1 MSKITL
7 FFGSFNPIHIG
18 HLIIAQSVLNESDTE
33 QVWFVVSPQSPFKK
47 SAQLL
52 NENQRYFLVE
62 LAIQNNPKFLAS
74 NIEFGLPKP
83 NYTIDTLS
91 YLKEKFPFHEFSL
104 LMGGDNIAT
113 IKQWKN
119 YEKII
124 NNHQIYV
131 YDRNDSNLEEVPQH
145 SRIIFLE
152 VPKIQISSTN
162 IRNLIKSQKS
172 IQYLVPELVREE
184 IEKAGYY
191 L

>member
-1 MSKITL
+1 
-7 FFGSFNPIHIG
+7 
-18 HLIIAQSVLNESDTE
+18 
-33 QVWFVVSPQSPFKK
+33 
-47 SAQLL
+47 
-52 NENQRYFLVE
+52 VE

-162 IRNLIKSQKS
+162 IRNLIKNQKS

>member
-1 MSKITL
+1 
-7 FFGSFNPIHIG
+7 
-18 HLIIAQSVLNESDTE
+18 
-33 QVWFVVSPQSPFKK
+33 VVSPQSPFKK
-47 SAQLL
+47 SVQLL
-52 NENQRYFLVE
+52 NEHQRYFLVE

>member
-1 MSKITL
+1 MSKVTL

>member
-18 HLIIAQSVLNESDTE
+18 HLIIAQSVLNESETE

>member
-47 SAQLL
+47 TNQLL

-62 LAIQNNPKFLAS
+62 MAIQNNPKFLAS

-124 NNHQIYV
+124 NSHQIYV
-131 YDRNDSNLEEVPQH
+131 YDRNESNLEEVPQH

-162 IRNLIKSQKS
+162 IRNLIKNQKS